1 MASAIRDMMLQLGIM
16 TWILAGSQ
24 PTRVV
29 IGPSSPHKA
38 VLNVHDEN
46 ELSHDDVFGLMNLTR
61 FSFPENLMYPF
72 LSCNFTECQRRE
84 FLNVLVRWNG

>member
-1 MASAIRDMMLQLGIM
+1 M

-29 IGPSSPHKA
+29 IGPSLLHKA

-46 ELSHDDVFGLMNLTR
+46 ELSHDDVCGLMNLTR
-61 FSFPENLMYPF
+61 FSFPEILMYHSF
-72 LSCNFTECQRRE
+72 SHVISQNVNVENFSTSWSDGMGE
-84 FLNVLVRWNG
+84 